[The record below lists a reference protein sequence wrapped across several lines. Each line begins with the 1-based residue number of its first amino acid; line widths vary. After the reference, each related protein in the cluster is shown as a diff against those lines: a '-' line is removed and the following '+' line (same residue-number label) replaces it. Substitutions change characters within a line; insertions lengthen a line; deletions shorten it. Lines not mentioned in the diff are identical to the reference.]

1 MASVAPEVVVE
12 GTVAAPLGGDAVVAG
27 TVVSGPLG
35 GDSVVAGTVVG
46 ADHPAL
52 LLLPPGIRYIRA
64 SQLGHLSTSPLTPT
78 DAVVDVFAL
87 DRSLFDAANAAKRR
101 VHVCNGN
108 PGTLSVEDSF
118 CVKLSPCVL
127 PWAAHYIMLFP
138 CTICPH
144 IRYFCWAPHKD
155 MDFPPWADSAL
166 ILTDKGVV
174 GRRDMR
180 PDGQQVKRQAHYAGF
195 NMEVPPYARDVN
207 AIAWDG
213 FDVDKIEV
221 RHYAEEDK
229 TCYICSTP
237 PAHPDPLSY
246 ALSIGLV
253 GPCFWKV
260 LCKPTTPGLYHAKI
274 VSAHKTDVA
283 KGDSSVEYNTAEI
296 SLIALARTPE
306 DLLESLRAAKA
317 KYEAPA
323 AAAMER
329 SDAAAAAMRAVTGVQ
344 IFVKIAGKNLAKTI
358 TLDHVKPTDTIDN
371 VKQMIQDKEG
381 IPKPD
386 QRRLMFGGRQLA
398 DGSTISD
405 LDLDFDRYK
414 VYHHETALRTFHLL
428 VSKRR
433 GRKSK

>member
-12 GTVAAPLGGDAVVAG
+12 GAVAAPVTGGDAVVAG
-27 TVVSGPLG
+27 TVVSG
-35 GDSVVAGTVVG
+35 GDSVG
-46 ADHPAL
+46 HPAL
-52 LLLPPGIRYIRA
+52 LSLPPGVEYIRA
-64 SQLGHLSTSPLTPT
+64 PQTGPDHREDPRTSPVTPT

-108 PGTLSVEDSF
+108 PGTLSVEESF
-118 CVKLSPCVL
+118 CIILSPCVL
-127 PWAAHYIMLFP
+127 PWVVHFIAFFP
-138 CTICPH
+138 MFCYWQVRNICV
-144 IRYFCWAPHKD
+144 PHKD
-155 MDFPPWADSAL
+155 MDWPPWAEHAL
-166 ILTDKGVV
+166 ILTEKGVV
-174 GRRDMR
+174 GRREMR
-180 PDGQQVKRQAHYAGF
+180 PDRNDHGSERSHLR
-195 NMEVPPYARDVN
+195 RDVN

-221 RHYAEEDK
+221 RRYAEEDK
-229 TCYICSTP
+229 TCYWNCDKP

-246 ALSIGLV
+246 ALPFGLLK
-253 GPCFWKV
+253 PCCWKV
-260 LCKPTTPGLYHAKI
+260 LCNPTTPGLYHAKI
-274 VSAHKTDVA
+274 GSAHQTEVSTE
-283 KGDSSVEYNTAEI
+283 DSSTMYNTAEI

-329 SDAAAAAMRAVTGVQ
+329 SDAAAAAMRAELVAQKGVQ
-344 IFVKIAGKNLAKTI
+344 IFVNIAGKNIAKTI
-358 TLDHVKPTDTIDN
+358 TLDVKPTDTIDN

-386 QRRLMFGGRQLA
+386 QRRLMFGGRQLR

-405 LDLDFDRYK
+405 LDLDFDRYA
-414 VYHHETALRTFHLL
+414 VHHHERALRAFHL
-428 VSKRR
+428 VVPKRR
-433 GRKSK
+433 KRRK

>member
-27 TVVSGPLG
+27 TVVSG
-35 GDSVVAGTVVG
+35 GDSVG
-46 ADHPAL
+46 HPAL
-52 LLLPPGIRYIRA
+52 LSLPPGVEYIRA
-64 SQLGHLSTSPLTPT
+64 PHESAHGGEEPRTSPVTPT

-118 CVKLSPCVL
+118 CVKMSPCVL

-144 IRYFCWAPHKD
+144 IRYACWAPHVD
-155 MDFPPWADSAL
+155 MDFPPWGEHAL
-166 ILTDKGVV
+166 IVTDKGVV
-174 GRRDMR
+174 GRREMR
-180 PDGQQVKRQAHYAGF
+180 PERDDHGSDRSHWL
-195 NMEVPPYARDVN
+195 RDVN

-221 RHYAEEDK
+221 RRYAEEDK

-246 ALSIGLV
+246 ALSIGLL

-274 VSAHKTDVA
+274 ASAHQTEVA
-283 KGDSSVEYNTAEI
+283 SGDSVVYYTTAEI

-317 KYEAPA
+317 KYAAPA

-329 SDAAAAAMRAVTGVQ
+329 SDAA
-344 IFVKIAGKNLAKTI
+344 
-358 TLDHVKPTDTIDN
+358 
-371 VKQMIQDKEG
+371 
-381 IPKPD
+381 
-386 QRRLMFGGRQLA
+386 
-398 DGSTISD
+398 
-405 LDLDFDRYK
+405 
-414 VYHHETALRTFHLL
+414 
-428 VSKRR
+428 
-433 GRKSK
+433 

>member
-1 MASVAPEVVVE
+1 
-12 GTVAAPLGGDAVVAG
+12 
-27 TVVSGPLG
+27 
-35 GDSVVAGTVVG
+35 
-46 ADHPAL
+46 
-52 LLLPPGIRYIRA
+52 
-64 SQLGHLSTSPLTPT
+64 
-78 DAVVDVFAL
+78 
-87 DRSLFDAANAAKRR
+87 
-101 VHVCNGN
+101 
-108 PGTLSVEDSF
+108 
-118 CVKLSPCVL
+118 
-127 PWAAHYIMLFP
+127 
-138 CTICPH
+138 
-144 IRYFCWAPHKD
+144 
-155 MDFPPWADSAL
+155 MDWPPWAEHAL
-166 ILTDKGVV
+166 ILTENGIV
-174 GRRDMR
+174 GRREMR
-180 PDGQQVKRQAHYAGF
+180 PDRDRGSKLLHYQ
-195 NMEVPPYARDVN
+195 RDVN

-221 RHYAEEDK
+221 RRYSEAKD
-229 TCYICSTP
+229 CYICGYICDAP
-237 PAHPDPLSY
+237 PLYPDPLSY
-246 ALSIGLV
+246 SLSFGILF
-253 GPCFWKV
+253 PCFWKV
-260 LCKPTTPGLYHAKI
+260 LYKPTTPGLYRARI
-274 VSAHKTDVA
+274 VSAHQTEVVRSD
-283 KGDSSVEYNTAEI
+283 GESSTMYNTAEI

-329 SDAAAAAMRAVTGVQ
+329 SDAAAAAMRAELVAQKGVQ
-344 IFVKIAGKNLAKTI
+344 IFVKIAGKNIAKTI
-358 TLDHVKPTDTIDN
+358 TLDVKPTDTIDN

>member
-12 GTVAAPLGGDAVVAG
+12 GTAVAAPVTGGDAVVAG
-27 TVVSGPLG
+27 TVVSG
-35 GDSVVAGTVVG
+35 GDSVG
-46 ADHPAL
+46 HPAL
-52 LLLPPGIRYIRA
+52 LSLPPGVEYIRA
-64 SQLGHLSTSPLTPT
+64 PHESAHGREDPRTSPVTPT

-108 PGTLSVEDSF
+108 PGTLSVENSF
-118 CVKLSPCVL
+118 CVMLSPCVL

-144 IRYFCWAPHKD
+144 IRYLCWAPHKD
-155 MDFPPWADSAL
+155 MDWPPWAEYAL

-174 GRRDMR
+174 GRREMR
-180 PDGQQVKRQAHYAGF
+180 PERDDHGSDRSHWL
-195 NMEVPPYARDVN
+195 RDVN

-221 RHYAEEDK
+221 RRYAEEDK

-246 ALSIGLV
+246 ALSIGLL

-260 LCKPTTPGLYHAKI
+260 LCKPTTPGLYNAKI
-274 VSAHKTDVA
+274 VSAHQTEVSS
-283 KGDSSVEYNTAEI
+283 GDSSTMYNTAEI
-296 SLIALARTPE
+296 RLIALARTPE

-344 IFVKIAGKNLAKTI
+344 IFVKMAGKNLAKTI
-358 TLDHVKPTDTIDN
+358 TLDVKPTDTIDN

-386 QRRLMFGGRQLA
+386 QRRLMFGGRQLR

-405 LDLDFDRYK
+405 LDLDLDRYK
-414 VYHHETALRTFHLL
+414 VHHHEASLRTFHL
-428 VSKRR
+428 VVPKRR
-433 GRKSK
+433 KRRE